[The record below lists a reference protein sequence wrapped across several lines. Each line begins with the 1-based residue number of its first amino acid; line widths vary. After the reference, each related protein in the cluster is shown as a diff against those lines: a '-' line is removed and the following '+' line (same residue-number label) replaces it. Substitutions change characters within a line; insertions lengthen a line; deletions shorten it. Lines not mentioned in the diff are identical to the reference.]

1 MFRNKKIN
9 GILFLLVIMVIVI
22 VTMHVFQM
30 DRSEISSYVDR
41 RIAEEGKLF
50 LQSLTELKNEHLKVT
65 ANLKD
70 KIELLEREN
79 NDRKTELESM
89 HNKLQLLRAER
100 LEVENRAKLLRPES
114 LDIDMLDEKA
124 RNILGIIAHNE
135 QVFKREVI
143 NNKKSD

>member
-1 MFRNKKIN
+1 
-9 GILFLLVIMVIVI
+9 LLYF
-22 VTMHVFQM
+22 VFHSIYGN
-30 DRSEISSYVDR
+30 RGVVAYF
-41 RIAEEGKLF
+41 KL
-50 LQSLTELKNEHLKVT
+50 Q
-65 ANLKD
+65 A
-70 KIELLEREN
+70 
-79 NDRKTELESM
+79 ELESM